1 MLATEPYQ
9 RDVQVI
15 ARSASVR
22 DAARRMR
29 TLGVGSLVVMEN
41 GKAVGIVTDRDLLTR
56 VVAHALDGERTS
68 VGEVM
73 SAPLVSVSPR
83 DSVEQ
88 VIAVMIEHGIRRIP
102 VLCGA
107 RPTGI
112 VALDDLVVAASA
124 ELSNLSRGIQRGS
137 PSAGDP
143 HAAAR
148 ARQELESR
156 LERLD
161 AEIERFG
168 GAARESLQR
177 RLEVLRQHLRSDAP

>member
-1 MLATEPYQ
+1 MLATESYR

-15 ARSASVR
+15 GRAASVR

-29 TLGVGSLVVMEN
+29 TLGVGSLVVME
-41 GKAVGIVTDRDLLTR
+41 GGRAVGIVTDRDLLTR
-56 VVAHALDGERTS
+56 VVAPALDGARTS

-73 SAPLVSVSPR
+73 STPLVSVSPR

-88 VIAVMIEHGIRRIP
+88 VVAVMVEHGIRRVP
-102 VLCGA
+102 VLCGG

-112 VALDDLVVAASA
+112 VALDDLVIAASA
-124 ELSNLSRGIQRGS
+124 ELSDLSRGIQRGS
-137 PSAGDP
+137 PSGGDP
-143 HAAAR
+143 LGAAR

-168 GAARESLQR
+168 GAARDSLRR